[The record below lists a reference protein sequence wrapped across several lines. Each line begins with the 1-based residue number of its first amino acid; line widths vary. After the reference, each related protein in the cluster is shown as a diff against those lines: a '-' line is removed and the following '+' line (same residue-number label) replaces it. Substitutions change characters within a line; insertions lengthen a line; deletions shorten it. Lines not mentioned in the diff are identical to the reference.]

1 MKKVLFSAL
10 CVSAMLASC
19 ADDELLQ
26 NTTPSTGFGEGEK
39 INVTLTATYP
49 EITNEVGTRMEFGEG
64 TSFLWNNDDI
74 LGALRIA
81 SYAGTISTEN
91 TGNTFDTN
99 NPFFPK
105 DLTEP
110 VASADFYSNTAIFAG
125 QYVFYHQYIKNM
137 TGDTQTGASADQF
150 KVTFPAVQ
158 EIDPANPMQHLIDDN
173 LWVSPAIKLGGI
185 AYEETNQTAIQ
196 FVGLNAILRL
206 TITNNSN
213 DGDLV
218 INKVDVNGVQF
229 KQSGNLDL
237 VSDNKLYTTAALD
250 ANLETNPDYAAD
262 LATQVEAMK
271 KATVDL
277 LATGSTANGT
287 TISAVIGD
295 EGIKVAKGADTE
307 IYVLIPADQ
316 YKVGSTQSGA
326 AAINNITVY
335 TDKGQFVIDAEDA
348 RRGVGKEGQEITSAT
363 SFNRDAVYNFYP
375 ELSGYASDVETY
387 KINNLSDWNNAVAY
401 AEANTNKVIEF
412 DLMTDIKVEKL
423 PSCAVYVTSTAS
435 KKLILA
441 EGKTFAPVAGSYFS
455 TIENNGTLQLGQQ
468 VYIGSLTNT
477 VKGVINVAATENV
490 QGIATVAYASWAKEY
505 GVSTLAN
512 SGKLNIN
519 GKVTLGTSSTWTN
532 SAETLTASAGVIN
545 INAGAAMTVNV
556 ATTNS
561 GEIVNAGTISG
572 SAALTNDANGIIEM
586 ATATAKVVGTS
597 AVITNNGAITLDAP
611 KDIFVDDDGK
621 ATTTALVTNG
631 TTGTTSVAVTPEG
644 VADVPEMQ
652 EINSVEMSGAWDV
665 ESIGDLNTAFGAT
678 AIKAMTWN
686 SVTLDVADFNTE
698 LENVTTLNVKGN
710 SSLSN
715 SGSDVKE
722 LGLKSDATGTTIT
735 VEGNL
740 TVGEDVTVGYQKEN
754 MPAITVLG
762 SMTNNG
768 EVNATL
774 TIGAGL
780 PNLNTSAT
788 YTNND
793 GAKTI
798 VASAYSAST
807 YTYAEVMLYGHFVNK
822 ADKEDVEAKAI
833 TPQVKGTSSITG
845 EYTTK

>member
-26 NTTPSTGFGEGEK
+26 STTPSTSFGEGEK

-81 SYAGTISTEN
+81 SYAGTISSEN

-158 EIDPANPMQHLIDDN
+158 EIDPATPMQHLIDDN

-218 INKVDVNGVQF
+218 INKVDVNGAQF
-229 KQSGNLDL
+229 KQNGNLDL

-250 ANLETNPDYAAD
+250 ANPETNPDYTAD

-335 TDKGQFVIDAEDA
+335 TDKGQFVINAEDA
-348 RRGVGKEGQEITSAT
+348 RRGAGKGQEITSAT
-363 SFNRDAVYNFYP
+363 SFDRDAVYNFYP

-412 DLMTDIKVEKL
+412 DLMADIKVEKL
-423 PSCAVYVTSTAS
+423 PSCALYVTSAS
-435 KKLILA
+435 NKLILA

-505 GVSTLAN
+505 GVNALTN

-519 GKVTLGTSSTWTN
+519 GKVTLETSSNWTN
-532 SAETLTASAGVIN
+532 TTKTLTAPAGVIN

-561 GEIVNAGTISG
+561 GKIVNAGTISG
-572 SAALTNDANGIIEM
+572 SAALNNDATATIEM
-586 ATATAKVVGTS
+586 ATATAKVVGAS
-597 AVITNNGAITLDAP
+597 AVITNNGTITLDAP
-611 KDIFVDDDGK
+611 KDIFVGTDGK
-621 ATTTALVTNG
+621 ATTTALITNNN
-631 TTGTTSVAVTPEG
+631 GTTSVAVTPEG

-698 LENVTTLNVKGN
+698 LNNVTTLNVKGN

-715 SGSDVKE
+715 SGSNVEE

-740 TVGEDVTVGYQKEN
+740 TIGEDVTVGYQKTN

-798 VASAYSAST
+798 IASAYSAGT

-822 ADKEDVEAKAI
+822 ADKANVEATAI